1 MDWNGSLGEN
11 NKIPPKSV
19 KGVGKMHRKGIKKW
33 LYLAI
38 TLTVSVI
45 VGVYFFQYASD
56 RMATSITNAQAH
68 EINWKPVEQALG
80 ISGKMTA
87 DGVYKFGMPR
97 LDLLVTVEGIKIKPT
112 LALGSWLGF
121 KKYDGKAMVMGDL
134 VLTEDEVN
142 PVMDKLFK
150 GGINVTALHNHLM
163 GESPRVMYLHIEGH
177 GEAVQMAKTLREALD
192 LTKTPLTASEP
203 SQSTEFSLDTKRIE
217 QVLGY
222 KGQVSNG
229 VYQISVPRAEK
240 VTENDMEIP
249 PSMGIASP
257 LNFQPT
263 SGGTAAITGDLVLTA
278 EEVNPV
284 ARALRE
290 NDIKVTALHSHML
303 NEKPRLFF
311 MHFWAHDNVE
321 KLAKGLR
328 QALDKMN
335 VK

>member
-1 MDWNGSLGEN
+1 MQKE
-11 NKIPPKSV
+11 I
-19 KGVGKMHRKGIKKW
+19 RKW
-33 LYLAI
+33 LYIA
-38 TLTVSVI
+38 TSLTVIVI
-45 VGVYFFQYASD
+45 VGVYFFQN
-56 RMATSITNAQAH
+56 ATSRMETSVTIDQAH
-68 EINWKPVEQALG
+68 EINWKPVEQVLS

-87 DGVYKFGMPR
+87 DGVFKFGLPR
-97 LDLLVTVEGIKIKPT
+97 RDLQVTVEGIQIKPT
-112 LALGSWLGF
+112 FALGTWLGF
-121 KKYDGKAMVMGDL
+121 KKHDDKAMVMGDL
-134 VLTEDEVN
+134 ALTEDEVN

-163 GESPRVMYLHIEGH
+163 GESPRVMYMHIEGH
-177 GEAVQMAKTLREALD
+177 GEPVQMAKTLREALD
-192 LTKTPLTASEP
+192 LTKTPLAAREP
-203 SQSTEFSLDTKRIE
+203 SQSSEFPLDTKRIE

-240 VTENDMEIP
+240 IMENDMEIP
-249 PSMGIASP
+249 PTMGVASP

-263 SGGTAAITGDLVLTA
+263 SEGKAAITGDFVLTA

-290 NDIKVTALHSHML
+290 NGIKVTALHSHML
-303 NEKPRLFF
+303 YEKPRLFF
-311 MHFWAHDNVE
+311 MHFWANDNAI